1 MPSSNNNNQHLL
13 GDLCLWFRFF
23 FSFDFGFLGFHIK
36 SEKVKNA
43 ITFCRCLFYKKVVC
57 SFHNSINSS
66 NKPPIEDYIYIF
78 KRKLESDYSL
88 ISRLL
93 GGRYPIINWRLLATN
108 PFLEPYSLV
117 ILSSMRA
124 VRHVQIPA

>member
-1 MPSSNNNNQHLL
+1 MPSSNSNNQHLL
-13 GDLCLWFRFF
+13 GDLCLWFG
-23 FSFDFGFLGFHIK
+23 FSSLLILVFLGFIK